1 PKCHRPLTSGPI
13 ARTRGRRRA
22 ASFSRRQGCSPR
34 SMYSLAVP
42 LLSRFAARAGLVTPR
57 QTFVRRSHRAAKL
70 PLGGPY
76 RISDRARAPALDFWE
91 LSVSTATK
99 RYCLRSL
106 ARSLACQSTV
116 WRLRTNVWRGVTS
129 PNERAKR
136 QTVEFHLQQGF
147 AAMLDRHVTRR

>member
-1 PKCHRPLTSGPI
+1 
-13 ARTRGRRRA
+13 
-22 ASFSRRQGCSPR
+22 
-34 SMYSLAVP
+34 
-42 LLSRFAARAGLVTPR
+42 
-57 QTFVRRSHRAAKL
+57 SHRAAKL

-76 RISDRARAPALDFWE
+76 RISDCARAPALDFWE
-91 LSVSTATK
+91 LSVFTAPK

-147 AAMLDRHVTRR
+147 AAMLDRHVTRRIILGPIAGIGALLLSGGAPALAFDGPSFDCSHGVNSALAMILCRVPEAAQADWDL